1 YMKIEILMGHEAER
15 LIEGAEFRGKW
26 RKLSDK
32 CPWGSVFQGED
43 FVVTWYAAYRS
54 QFTPVIVTGASPDG
68 ELAGLF
74 TLAVTSESRES
85 GQLVVAGTSEAE
97 YQAWLSAPRDGNRFI
112 ESALEKLC
120 ETFPNRTLTLLFVLP
135 TVPVEWTATGSR
147 WARHCHVN
155 RLPRGLMKIGDGSSF
170 NDTLRKKK
178 QSKIN
183 RFKRLGNLHLDRIQD
198 PEELGAVFD
207 EIIPYQTLRLRAV
220 QNLSHV
226 KQDPFKK
233 TFYMNLLRLPRMIH
247 ATALRVDDRLAS
259 AQIHN
264 YDKEQVRLGL
274 IAHSPFFARYSPG
287 ELHTL
292 MIGVE
297 LAKEEIHAFDLTPGG
312 HYKDR
317 YATHHDEVYAINV
330 FFNRAHCI
338 RYKIKRRLAEAAK
351 SAARAFNITPEQA
364 RDAFSTFLDWRQKWL
379 RLKRT
384 DLLSESFRRLKR
396 SLWHLDELCIYARD
410 LHPAPALPGIQAMK
424 RDHIPDLLAYQPM
437 ETWQLPVNQ
446 FLKRSLR
453 NLEAGHHIY
462 TRVEDG
468 KLVQYGWL
476 IEPQSRKPSDGND
489 QASVLPPGSVL
500 LGDFYT
506 SSQDWSLSRI
516 SLRQMLRD
524 AAIINGAREAYICV
538 SASDPDW
545 RQVVEEAGFSY
556 QYSIFK
562 KNVLGKVTRWS
573 TAPQSPTDN
582 HNSTDQ
588 IIAEAAGEAAD

>member
-1 YMKIEILMGHEAER
+1 MKIEILMGYEAER

-26 RKLSDK
+26 RKLYDK

-43 FVVTWYAAYRS
+43 FVVTWYATYRG
-54 QFTPVIVTGASPDG
+54 QFTPVIVTGANPDG

-97 YQAWLSAPRDGNRFI
+97 YHAWLSAPQDGNRFI

-120 ETFPNRTLTLLFVLP
+120 ETFPNKTLTLLFVLP
-135 TVPVEWTATGSR
+135 TVPVEWIATGSR
-147 WARHCHVN
+147 WARHCYVN
-155 RLPRGLMKIGDGSSF
+155 RLPRGLMEIGDGSSF

-183 RFKRLGNLHLDRIQD
+183 RLKRLGDLHLDRIQD

-207 EIIPYQTLRLRAV
+207 EIISYQTLRLRAV

-226 KQDPFKK
+226 EHDPFKK
-233 TFYMNLLRLPRMIH
+233 AFYMNLLRLPRMIH

-259 AQIHN
+259 VQIHTYN
-264 YDKEQVRLGL
+264 KEQVRLGL
-274 IAHSPFFARYSPG
+274 ITHSPFFARYSPG
-287 ELHTL
+287 ELHIL
-292 MIGVE
+292 MMGVE

-317 YATHHDEVYAINV
+317 YATHHDEVYAVIV

-351 SAARAFNITPEQA
+351 SAARAFDITPERA

-379 RLKRT
+379 RLKPA
-384 DLLSESFRRLKR
+384 DLLSESLRRLKR
-396 SLWHLDELCIYARD
+396 SLWYIDELCIYACNLR
-410 LHPAPALPGIQAMK
+410 PAPGLPGIQAMK

-437 ETWQLPVNQ
+437 ETWQLPVNK
-446 FLKRSLR
+446 FLKRSLG
-453 NLEAGHHIY
+453 NMEAGHHIY

-476 IEPQSRKPSDGND
+476 IEPQSQKPSDGNE
-489 QASVLPPGSVL
+489 QASILPPGSVL

-506 SSQDWSLSRI
+506 SSQDWSLSRT
-516 SLRQMLRD
+516 SLRQMLHD
-524 AAIINGAREAYICV
+524 AASVPGARQVYIRI
-538 SASDPDW
+538 SADNVDM
-545 RQVVEEAGFSY
+545 RQVVEAAGFAY
-556 QYSIFK
+556 QYSLFK
-562 KNVLGKVTRWS
+562 KNVLGKTTNWS
-573 TAPQSPTDN
+573 TAPMPPTN
-582 HNSTDQ
+582 PPNKSGQFVT
-588 IIAEAAGEAAD
+588 EAMSEPAD